1 MSVAAGKRIFAHFC
15 SNHLKKLST
24 RSKIVRFS
32 SVVNNKSF
40 NLENAKCS
48 MSTSESNKIF
58 AAVLKKFSDPFVL
71 ESIEP
76 PKVLQA
82 NEVLV
87 DVRYCALNASDALL
101 SKNMYTFE
109 PTLPVVL
116 GYELVGKLIQV
127 GQEAEKQGY
136 KVGDKVVALN
146 KDRCGGLAEQCVA
159 EVNDIWK
166 VPSEVQSID
175 VVGLLD
181 DYVTAL
187 IALESK
193 VSVQEEDM
201 MLINVGVSS
210 IGLAAVDLA
219 TNVFKAE
226 VISVSATEDGAALAR
241 DKGVL
246 ASFKYKDKT
255 LLKQIEKV
263 AAEKD
268 IKQIFDDDD
277 GKYFKKVLNCFTNIY
292 KDEITV
298 KDLLS
303 DDNFAVVLHHLSREG
318 RVIIAGSAV
327 TLKNTDSD
335 IPKDG
340 FTVSGFNLRE
350 YRKKKPESYRQAGD
364 DVLQFL
370 EEGLITPTSAL
381 TVGLSKINDALEFIL
396 THKSPGKVI
405 IDVKDR

>member
-32 SVVNNKSF
+32 SVVSNKSL
-40 NLENAKCS
+40 NLEENAKCS
-48 MSTSESNKIF
+48 MSTCESNKIS

-116 GYELVGKLIQV
+116 GYELVGKLVQV
-127 GQEAEKQGY
+127 GEEAEKQGY
-136 KVGDKVVALN
+136 KVGDKIVALN
-146 KDRCGGLAEQCVA
+146 KERYGGLAEQCVA

-181 DYVTAL
+181 DYITAL

-193 VSVQEEDM
+193 VSIQEEDI

-268 IKQIFDDDD
+268 IKEIFDDDD
-277 GKYFKKVLNCFTNIY
+277 
-292 KDEITV
+292 DEISI
-298 KDLLS
+298 KDLLN

-327 TLKNTDSD
+327 TLKSTDSD
-335 IPKDG
+335 IPKDV
-340 FTVSGFNLRE
+340 FTISGFNLKE
-350 YRKKKPESYRQAGD
+350 YKKKKPELYRQAGD

-396 THKSPGKVI
+396 TYKSPGKVSVI

>member
-1 MSVAAGKRIFAHFC
+1 MSVVTGKRIFAHFC

-32 SVVNNKSF
+32 SVVNNKF
-40 NLENAKCS
+40 LNLEENAKCS
-48 MSTSESNKIF
+48 MSTCESNKIS

-87 DVRYCALNASDALL
+87 DVNYCALNASDALL

-109 PTLPVVL
+109 PPLPIVL
-116 GYELVGKLIQV
+116 GYEIVGKLVQV

-136 KVGDKVVALN
+136 KVGDKIVALN
-146 KDRCGGLAEQCVA
+146 KERYGGLAEQCVA

-166 VPSEVQSID
+166 VPSGVQSID

-181 DYVTAL
+181 DYITAL
-187 IALESK
+187 MALESK
-193 VSVQEEDM
+193 VSIQEEDM

-268 IKQIFDDDD
+268 IKEIFDDDD
-277 GKYFKKVLNCFTNIY
+277 
-292 KDEITV
+292 
-298 KDLLS
+298 
-303 DDNFAVVLHHLSREG
+303 G

-327 TLKNTDSD
+327 TLKNDSD
-335 IPKDG
+335 VPKDG
-340 FTVSGFNLRE
+340 FNVSGFNLRE
-350 YRKKKPESYRQAGD
+350 CRKKKPELYRQAGD

-396 THKSPGKVI
+396 TYKSPGKNRETWRGCSRLHDLCGLI
-405 IDVKDR
+405 WSSLRPSPCKAALLNNL